1 MTRRQSKTT
10 RAAKAAARHPEYKS
24 RDFLLAGI
32 GAVSL
37 GRKQAIQSYA
47 DAVQGVGEL
56 RERVQDAFENANS
69 QIGLLR
75 KQARTRIA
83 AVQKQ
88 VETLGKQAKGQAQV
102 RLAPVLAKLG
112 VKPAAK
118 KPAARKAVKRVA
130 KRARRAA

>member
-1 MTRRQSKTT
+1 MTRRPSKTA
-10 RAAKAAARHPEYKS
+10 RAAKAATRHPEYKS

-47 DAVQGVGEL
+47 EAVQGVGEL

-69 QIGLLR
+69 QVALLR
-75 KQARTRIA
+75 KQARSRIA
-83 AVQKQ
+83 PVQKQ
-88 VETLGKQAKGQAQV
+88 VETLVKQAKGQAQA
-102 RLAPVLAKLG
+102 RLAPMLAKFG
-112 VKPAAK
+112 VKQPVAK
-118 KPAARKAVKRVA
+118 KPVARKTA